1 MNRPGFQD
9 PLERALAELPRAVAS
24 KDFTARVLRA
34 LDRRRAQASSRRLG
48 LRWAVAGVA
57 AVVLVATLGLAI
69 HRQRAAER
77 AYRQEL
83 ETLRSEYRSLAEEV
97 ATVRR
102 EATVPTRLHL
112 GGDERVDLV
121 LDLMGQPSIEEALG
135 EVLPATLDARSDP
148 ALSRPAVRQQ

>member
-1 MNRPGFQD
+1 MNRPESDD
-9 PLERALAELPRAVAS
+9 PLERALAGLPRAVAS
-24 KDFTARVLRA
+24 KDFTGRVLRA
-34 LDRRRAQASSRRLG
+34 LDRRRASASSRRLT

-57 AVVLVATLGLAI
+57 AILLVAALGLAI

-83 ETLRSEYRSLAEEV
+83 ETLRSEYRSLVEEV

-121 LDLMGQPSIEEALG
+121 LDLMGQPSIDEALG
-135 EVLPATLDARSDP
+135 EVRPATLDARSDRGP
-148 ALSRPAVRQQ
+148 SRPALRPQ